1 MAQGSR
7 AVVYA
12 AVAGNFLVTIT
23 KFAAAAY
30 TGSSAML
37 SEAIHSL
44 VDTTNQLL
52 LLYGIKRADR
62 PPDET
67 HPLGYGRELYFWS
80 FVVALFM
87 LTIGSGLTA
96 YEGIQHILNP
106 VAISNA
112 PVSYFVLGI
121 SAILEGA
128 TLLIALREFRK
139 AKGTLGYFEALR
151 RSKNPPVFIVL
162 FEDSAAMTGIFIA
175 LLGTFL
181 AEELNMPIFD
191 GIASLGISVLLFGT
205 AMILAYESK
214 ELLIGEPAS
223 PKRREAI
230 RAIARSQPGVEDAR
244 IATTVHLSPDQIVVA
259 LSLEFR
265 DDLTT
270 PQIEKIVANLDRA
283 IHKEHPEVIAI
294 FAKPQSRPEAA
305 NVSSLTEKT
314 SSSTAR

>member
-1 MAQGSR
+1 MAHGSK

-12 AVAGNFLVTIT
+12 AVAGNFLVTVT
-23 KFAAAAY
+23 KFGAATF
-30 TGSSAML
+30 TGSAAMF

-62 PPDET
+62 PPDES

-87 LTIGSGLTA
+87 LTIGAGLTA
-96 YEGIQHILNP
+96 YEGVQHVIHP
-106 VAISNA
+106 VPIANA
-112 PVSYFVLGI
+112 HVSYFVLGV

-162 FEDSAAMTGIFIA
+162 FEDSAAMIGLFIA
-175 LLGTFL
+175 LVGTFI
-181 AEELNMPIFD
+181 AEQFQMPIFD
-191 GIASLGISVLLFGT
+191 GIASLGISVLLFST

-223 PKRREAI
+223 PRRREAI
-230 RAIARSQPGVEDAR
+230 RAIARSMPGVEDAR
-244 IATTVHLSPDQIVVA
+244 IATSVHLSPEQIVVA

-270 PQIEKIVANLDRA
+270 PQIEKIVANLERA
-283 IHKEHPEVIAI
+283 IHKDHPEVIAI
-294 FAKPQSRPEAA
+294 FAKPQPRPEAA

-314 SSSTAR
+314 SSSMGR